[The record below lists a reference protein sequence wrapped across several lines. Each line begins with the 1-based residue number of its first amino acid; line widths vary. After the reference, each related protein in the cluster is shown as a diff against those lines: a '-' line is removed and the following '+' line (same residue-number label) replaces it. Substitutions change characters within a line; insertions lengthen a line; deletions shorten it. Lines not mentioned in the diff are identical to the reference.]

1 MKKEVPMSEINKKD
15 KRSLTRA
22 VCLFALSFVML
33 MASVFTYMG
42 TAFGWFSSNK
52 SVGANGANIDVS
64 LLDVKAEIKIADRDS
79 QKGQV
84 DENGNISF
92 INLRPG
98 DTVCV
103 ELTLTNNSD
112 RELKADF
119 SLLAPVGCET
129 PVISEGKYYYLGSQ
143 LRIKEVSFS
152 GEIVSQ
158 TGEMYLLSA
167 AWGETTEA
175 KAPVGLSLH
184 TGATLPAK
192 TAAGSEARTF
202 AVTFEFVNAD
212 FDQSILQNFG
222 EAEGQTCYRRLDAAY
237 SIAP

>member
-1 MKKEVPMSEINKKD
+1 MSEINKKD

-92 INLRPG
+92 INLRP
-98 DTVCV
+98 
-103 ELTLTNNSD
+103 
-112 RELKADF
+112 AI
-119 SLLAPVGCET
+119 P
-129 PVISEGKYYYLGSQ
+129 
-143 LRIKEVSFS
+143 
-152 GEIVSQ
+152 
-158 TGEMYLLSA
+158 SA
-167 AWGETTEA
+167 
-175 KAPVGLSLH
+175 
-184 TGATLPAK
+184 
-192 TAAGSEARTF
+192 
-202 AVTFEFVNAD
+202 
-212 FDQSILQNFG
+212 
-222 EAEGQTCYRRLDAAY
+222 
-237 SIAP
+237 

>member
-1 MKKEVPMSEINKKD
+1 MSEINKKD

-112 RELKADF
+112 KKLQADF
-119 SLLAPVGCET
+119 SLLAPAGCEI
-129 PVISEGKYYYLGSQ
+129 PVISEGKFL
-143 LRIKEVSFS
+143 F
-152 GEIVSQ
+152 
-158 TGEMYLLSA
+158 
-167 AWGETTEA
+167 
-175 KAPVGLSLH
+175 
-184 TGATLPAK
+184 PAK
-192 TAAGSEARTF
+192 
-202 AVTFEFVNAD
+202 
-212 FDQSILQNFG
+212 
-222 EAEGQTCYRRLDAAY
+222 
-237 SIAP
+237 

>member
-1 MKKEVPMSEINKKD
+1 MSEINKKD

-112 RELKADF
+112 KKLQADF
-119 SLLAPVGCET
+119 SLLAPAGCEI

-143 LRIKEVSFS
+143 LRIK
-152 GEIVSQ
+152 
-158 TGEMYLLSA
+158 
-167 AWGETTEA
+167 
-175 KAPVGLSLH
+175 
-184 TGATLPAK
+184 
-192 TAAGSEARTF
+192 
-202 AVTFEFVNAD
+202 
-212 FDQSILQNFG
+212 
-222 EAEGQTCYRRLDAAY
+222 
-237 SIAP
+237 